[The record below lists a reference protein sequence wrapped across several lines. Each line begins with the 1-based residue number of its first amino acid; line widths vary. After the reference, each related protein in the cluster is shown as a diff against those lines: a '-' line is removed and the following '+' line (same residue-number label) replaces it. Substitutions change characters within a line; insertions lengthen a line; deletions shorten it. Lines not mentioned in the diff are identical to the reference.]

1 MDSSKN
7 EMNSENLYQEQA
19 FTDQSVGSIRQLTPV
34 KADGSVDTNR
44 KILFYGSAQ
53 IMTGMGPI
61 PINFELEGTTIGEA
75 ANDFSTKSEIA
86 VKETMEELEK
96 MRRDQASQI
105 VVPGK
110 QNPTPGII
118 T

>member
-7 EMNSENLYQEQA
+7 EMDSENLYQEQA

-61 PINFELEGTTIGEA
+61 PINFELEGITIGEA
-75 ANDFSTKSEIA
+75 ANDFSAKSEIA